1 MHGGNIYF
9 GLPKSVDLVLTLF
22 AVPQMCWFYTIN
34 SSLTILDLSEVFIC
48 WSIKPASCLSSSD
61 HSAIRLIFLFYS
73 LEEKLKV
80 IILEVR
86 KEQCS
91 KLFSDRSI
99 IFSHVLTAR
108 QRSAA
113 FPLPVFCFSY
123 FSHHLCMVESDFTN
137 YCHIFL
143 SSEYKWDEWRKARL
157 SPLLRW
163 ENKCWKV

>member
-1 MHGGNIYF
+1 M
-9 GLPKSVDLVLTLF
+9 F
-22 AVPQMCWFYTIN
+22 A
-34 SSLTILDLSEVFIC
+34 C
-48 WSIKPASCLSSSD
+48 WSIKPSSYLSSSD
-61 HSAIRLIFLFYS
+61 HSAFRFNFLFYS

-80 IILEVR
+80 TILEVR

-99 IFSHVLTAR
+99 IFSHVMTAR

-123 FSHHLCMVESDFTN
+123 FSHHLCMVESDFMN

-143 SSEYKWDEWRKARL
+143 SFEYKWVEWQKARL
-157 SPLLRW
+157 STPLRW
-163 ENKCWKV
+163 RKKCRKEQDIWKLLALDSVIFLEGISFLRPKFYV